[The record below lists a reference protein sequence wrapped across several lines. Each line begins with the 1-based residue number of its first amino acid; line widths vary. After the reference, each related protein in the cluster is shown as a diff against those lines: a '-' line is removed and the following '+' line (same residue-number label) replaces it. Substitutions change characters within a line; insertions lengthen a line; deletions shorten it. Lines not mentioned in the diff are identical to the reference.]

1 MRDTRKVRLLLIIGC
16 VLAVIVA
23 VGGFYTV
30 NALIHSKHEL
40 VVPKKESMATTDQ
53 IVSSSESLEET
64 HTSSVTEEPK
74 INEFLRDYFTW
85 ELTEGS
91 VEERATTLKEQLSE
105 PLYQQLAIES
115 DSQALIKAIKK
126 YDQTKEI
133 NTSNSTQLLSSQYLS
148 STIYQDVNQ
157 PGSYSIQVKIEQ
169 KAPYQTETRPIEKT
183 YRLTMQDETIIQFK
197 DETKP

>member
-85 ELTEGS
+85 ELTEAS

-197 DETKP
+197 DVTKT